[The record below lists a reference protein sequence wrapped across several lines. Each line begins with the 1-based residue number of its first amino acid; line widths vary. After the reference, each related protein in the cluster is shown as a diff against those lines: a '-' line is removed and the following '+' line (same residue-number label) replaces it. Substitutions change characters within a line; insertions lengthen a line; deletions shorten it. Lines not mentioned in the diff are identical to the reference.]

1 MPENT
6 RSFLDKLLLFV
17 KGVGMGAANKV
28 PGVSGGLVAFVTGF
42 YEELIYSLQKIN
54 RKAFKLLLDGR
65 FKSFYQYV
73 NGRFLLLV
81 FAGSTFSYFS
91 VSRVL
96 DFLIQNF
103 ELYVWATFFG
113 MILGSIYYVAKDFND
128 FSRSN
133 LITMFLGVAIGI
145 SISFMSPAK
154 ENDNLWFVFFCGII
168 GVSGMTLPGLS
179 GSFILILM
187 GNYVLL
193 LVDSVNELYKTI
205 QDVFYWNFD
214 FIHDQVR
221 MRYMKIVASFG
232 LGSIFGLVIT
242 SHILGFLLKR
252 YHQLITALI
261 IGFIGGSLGIVWPWK
276 KTIFK
281 MEEGVYLFDSL
292 GNRIVENYQR
302 YLPSMS
308 DATTWYALFYILF
321 GLAILLVLDWIGR
334 DKIPSS

>member
-54 RKAFKLLLDGR
+54 RKAFKLLLNGR

-96 DFLIQNF
+96 DYLIQNF

-128 FSRSN
+128 FSRAN
-133 LITMFLGVAIGI
+133 LITMVLGVAIGI

-205 QDVFYWNFD
+205 QDVFSWNFE
-214 FIHDQVR
+214 FIHDEVR
-221 MRYMKIVASFG
+221 MRYMKIVGSFG

-276 KTIFK
+276 NTIYK
-281 MEEGVYLFDSL
+281 MDGGVYLKDSL
-292 GNRIVENYQR
+292 GDRIVENYQR
-302 YLPSMS
+302 YLPSVS
-308 DATTWYALFYILF
+308 DPTTWYALFYILF
-321 GLAILLVLDWIGR
+321 GLVILLVLDRMGR
-334 DKIPSS
+334 DRKASS